1 MMGILDS
8 HIMGRYGLICTP
20 DTNHSEILYIVILT
34 IICVIY
40 TLYVVF
46 VLIWLHLSFIVR
58 EACSLDSFKCYSLSV
73 TLYGRL
79 KWLTPILPN
88 LWSKLSIY
96 IPTWVGGP
104 ALPYA

>member
-34 IICVIY
+34 IKCAIY

-46 VLIWLHLSFIVR
+46 VLIWLHLSFIV
-58 EACSLDSFKCYSLSV
+58 FNSV
-73 TLYGRL
+73 SRNFRGVEL
-79 KWLTPILPN
+79 
-88 LWSKLSIY
+88 
-96 IPTWVGGP
+96 
-104 ALPYA
+104 